1 MTHDQLFEPQAMTQ
15 ICEAFFDCVSPHIDS
30 TLKWKDEVNAMSN
43 RAVKVSLVVVML
55 SLVSIS
61 VCPMLIS
68 HSIRAQASPSQS
80 LKDNEELKRLHDE
93 DQSDRTPTDVD
104 WAIVS
109 PRDKARL
116 SRVKELYLQNRL
128 QTASDYYHAAMIL
141 QHGDAP
147 EDFLLAHEFCVLAII
162 KGKND
167 KETRLLAAG
176 SEDRFLMNIG
186 RPQRFGTQ
194 FHSKDNGPF
203 LLYTVDSGVT
213 DETRRDMGVHSLAE
227 ARAHEVELNKK

>member
-1 MTHDQLFEPQAMTQ
+1 L
-15 ICEAFFDCVSPHIDS
+15 I
-30 TLKWKDEVNAMSN
+30 WKDEVNAMPN
-43 RAVKVSLVVVML
+43 RPVNLLVVVIL
-55 SLVSIS
+55 SLVGVSIY
-61 VCPMLIS
+61 PLLIF
-68 HSIRAQASPSQS
+68 HAVRAQTSANQS

-93 DQSDRTPTDVD
+93 DQSDRAPTDVD

-109 PRDKARL
+109 PRDKARQ

-128 QTASDYYHAAMIL
+128 QTASDYYHSAMIL

-147 EDFLLAHEFCVLAII
+147 EDFLLAHEFCVLAIS

-167 KETRLLAAG
+167 KEARWLAAS

-194 FHSKDNGPF
+194 FHSEGNGPF
-203 LLYTVDSGVT
+203 RLYTVDSGVT
-213 DETRRDMGVHSLAE
+213 DETRREMGVHSLAD
-227 ARAHEVELNKK
+227 AKAHEVELNKK

>member
-1 MTHDQLFEPQAMTQ
+1 M
-15 ICEAFFDCVSPHIDS
+15 
-30 TLKWKDEVNAMSN
+30 NAMPN
-43 RAVKVSLVVVML
+43 RAVKVSLVFAMS
-55 SLVSIS
+55 SLVSIR
-61 VCPMLIS
+61 VCLMLIS
-68 HSIRAQASPSQS
+68 RSVRAQASANQS

-128 QTASDYYHAAMIL
+128 QTASDYYHSAMIL

-147 EDFLLAHEFCVLAII
+147 EDFLLAHEFCVIAIS

-167 KETRLLAAG
+167 KEAKWLGAS

-194 FHSKDNGPF
+194 FHSEGNGPF
-203 LLYTVDSGVT
+203 RLYTVDSGVT

-227 ARAHEVELNKK
+227 ARAHEAKLNKK

>member
-1 MTHDQLFEPQAMTQ
+1 M
-15 ICEAFFDCVSPHIDS
+15 
-30 TLKWKDEVNAMSN
+30 NAMPN
-43 RAVKVSLVVVML
+43 RAVKVSLVVVTL
-55 SLVSIS
+55 SLVGISI
-61 VCPMLIS
+61 CLMLIS
-68 HSIRAQASPSQS
+68 RSIRAQASANQS

-93 DQSDRTPTDVD
+93 DQSDRAPTDVD

-128 QTASDYYHAAMIL
+128 QTASDYYHGAMIL

-147 EDFLLAHEFCVLAII
+147 EDFLLAHEFCVIAIS

-167 KETRLLAAG
+167 KEAKWLAAS

-194 FHSKDNGPF
+194 FHSEGNGPYK
-203 LLYTVDSGVT
+203 LYTVDSGVT

-227 ARAHEVELNKK
+227 ARAHEAELNKK